1 MARSGGILSDDLL
14 GIAKKSFVGGC
25 FGCLG
30 VGTTALAVFL
40 IVVVVFPAQFAA
52 IVKTIPLPVFPQ
64 VGPIVTATAPV
75 THLPSI
81 DIWISADD
89 QCTPSRITQ
98 LKLPVQQPLFVCVQ
112 NPEGVSVHFTVQ
124 ITPPSGRVM
133 PLGADLM
140 TNPDGKPFSIGIWSE
155 PPSVPGV
162 YRIDAIVGT
171 TIVGSTV
178 LTVSS

>member
-112 NPEGVSVHFTVQ
+112 NPEGVSV
-124 ITPPSGRVM
+124 PLPSRSRRRAGVM
-133 PLGADLM
+133 PLSADLM

-162 YRIDAIVGT
+162 TASTRSSA
-171 TIVGSTV
+171 TIVGVRSDG
-178 LTVSS
+178 VS